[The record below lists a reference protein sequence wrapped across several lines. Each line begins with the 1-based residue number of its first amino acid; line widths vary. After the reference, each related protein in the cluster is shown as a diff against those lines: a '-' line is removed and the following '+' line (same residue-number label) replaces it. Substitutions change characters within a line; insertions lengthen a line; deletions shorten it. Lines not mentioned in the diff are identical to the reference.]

1 MRIAEIIG
9 TVTLSRVHPS
19 LQGARWVIAVP
30 CSLQVLQRHTPG
42 DGEDLVVYDE
52 LAAGVGQY
60 IGVSEGTEA
69 TMPFRPTKK
78 PIDAY
83 NACLL
88 DQWSVVET
96 QEAVRN
102 QGLGT

>member
-1 MRIAEIIG
+1 MRIAEVIG

-19 LQGARWVIAVP
+19 LQGGRWVLAVSF
-30 CSLQVLQRHTPG
+30 SLGALERGAPP

-52 LAAGVGQY
+52 LGTGLGQR

-69 TMPFRPTKK
+69 TMPFRPERK

-88 DQWSVVET
+88 DQVLLSRDVP
-96 QEAVRN
+96 
-102 QGLGT
+102 